1 MELKS
6 AGVVQAMLPVI
17 SMQSHVPS
25 CISSADGGLGN
36 AVRGVLMDPTDD
48 WKAITRQLRMY
59 ATGCKTRDV
68 LVMDEGVGIYFRFPT
83 DPSNHSD
90 HHGYLYAS
98 TELGPSFDGEL
109 RLSLRE
115 LVVFTLFA
123 AFDNHH
129 VTLHDFAVP
138 PSPILIG
145 PNTRPYR
152 NVLPSPPDNKKR
164 HRSAQPRR
172 QAPKRGRQ
180 SDPADSSPQ
189 ESFNRMVVGTT
200 LTLELIPGKTPALT
214 GRDRA
219 SSFDSGFYDD
229 GTQSTPKSCAS
240 SITPSLITPP
250 GARDQIHT
258 ATVTVERILKK
269 NVAVVTDGKTH
280 FIAKLFPPHTTTDP
294 DRLLNKELAVYRQCA
309 TIQGSYI
316 PYLYGVYRA
325 VKRTPYFSSP
335 ILLTEYIGTGRTV
348 ADLVYLAGELDDDER
363 ADAEDELAALRA
375 GARNAVETLHALM
388 VVHADLSARNMVVVG
403 KGHVVLV
410 DFGYSLVLK
419 DEPRRFKVR
428 REDDLKQLVKAFEVG
443 DCY

>member
-6 AGVVQAMLPVI
+6 AGVVQGMLPVI
-17 SMQSHVPS
+17 STRYHVLS
-25 CISSADGGLGN
+25 CNSSADGGLGN

-68 LVMDEGVGIYFRFPT
+68 LVMDEGVGIYFRFPS
-83 DPSNHSD
+83 DPSNHTD

-98 TELGPSFDGEL
+98 TELGPSFDGDL

-123 AFDNHH
+123 AFDTHH
-129 VTLHDFAVP
+129 LKLHDFSVA

-152 NVLPSPPDNKKR
+152 NVLPSPPDSKKR
-164 HRSAQPRR
+164 HRATQPRR

-180 SDPADSSPQ
+180 NDPAEPSPQ

-200 LTLELIPGKTPALT
+200 LTLELIPGKTPTLT
-214 GRDRA
+214 GRERA

-229 GTQSTPKSCAS
+229 GTQSNPKSCAIS
-240 SITPSLITPP
+240 TTPSLIVST
-250 GARDQIHT
+250 GARDVIHT

-280 FIAKLFPPHTTTDP
+280 FIAKLFPPHTEADP
-294 DRLLNKELAVYRQCA
+294 ERLLNKELDVYRQCVS
-309 TIQGSYI
+309 IQGSYI

-325 VKRTPYFSSP
+325 VKKTPYFSSP

-348 ADLVYLAGELDDDER
+348 ADLVYLAGELEEDEL
-363 ADAEDELAALRA
+363 AEAEDELAALQD
-375 GARNAVETLHALM
+375 GARNAVEMLHRLN
-388 VVHADLSARNMVVVG
+388 VIHADLSGQNMVVVG

-410 DFGYSLVLK
+410 DFSYSLVLK

-428 REDDLKQLVKAFEVG
+428 RDDDLKQLMKAFKAE
-443 DCY
+443 YY